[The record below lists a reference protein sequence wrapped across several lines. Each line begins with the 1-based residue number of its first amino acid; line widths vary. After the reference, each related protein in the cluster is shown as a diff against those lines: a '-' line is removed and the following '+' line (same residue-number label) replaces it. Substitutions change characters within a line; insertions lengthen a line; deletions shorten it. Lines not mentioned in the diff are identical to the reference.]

1 MDKWFEGNFGEWAD
15 TGAGGKKKKAKGLG
29 LSYRFRAGE
38 GSLKSILGGLRGCRF
53 VISGFWDLSFE
64 A

>member
-1 MDKWFEGNFGEWAD
+1 M
-15 TGAGGKKKKAKGLG
+15 GKKKKAKGLG